1 MNIGIL
7 HLTDLHISNKNIN
20 VINRR
25 IEPLIKACQIQLSEI
40 LKLYIVVS
48 GDLANTGVQNEYDLA
63 TNFFSSLE
71 TNIRQR
77 FKTINT
83 IKRIIVPGNHDCQLI
98 QDNLVRSTLLEASRT
113 KDDIDDAIIDECSK
127 VQKDFW
133 SFYINN
139 IDALDCKK
147 LSYKVISQCSLK
159 NSIIFHCYNTSWCSV
174 LNERPGSIILPKR
187 AFLTEDHKS
196 ENNIVIS
203 IFHHPTGWFNP
214 STDQNNKTLF
224 EQHILKESNIV
235 LCGHEHTINGIR
247 VSSLKKNTDFVYLEG
262 GAFCDSDEHSKFN
275 FLLIDLEQKNCS
287 LWRYEYDASEDIFY
301 GADEDETFILTDN
314 KNNFSITK
322 SFEHELNSIKVP
334 IRHSA
339 KDLTMQDIFIYPDL
353 EPIKEDLKDESL
365 QKYIDAK
372 ELLENSKYQKPIVI
386 EGDTQSGKTSLLYQ
400 YFKQCFHSN
409 YIPIYIEGKSI
420 SSTNV
425 KDILKRA
432 LKAEY
437 GGNLKFDTYLGLD
450 KKSKILFID
459 NIDKATINFP
469 AIIELLNK
477 FKPIFERTIV
487 STSEQQDISSLF
499 DKKQLFDDYDYF
511 RIVPLGYVKRNELIK
526 KWYLIG
532 QNQSTIDIDAIQQ
545 QIKLTFDTITTLLGE
560 QLIPAYPLFIL
571 TLLQSLDFK
580 NPSFD
585 LKSTSYAYCYQSLIM
600 VSLMRNN
607 VPGDDCKS
615 IINFLTELSYY
626 LYDKNLNNIKFR
638 DYNSFYDDYK
648 NKFII
653 KYSSDKL
660 LEILTNSNIIKQDEI
675 NLCYAYKY
683 LHYYL
688 IAKRVSNM
696 LTGTPKERKDAKLI
710 IDKLCTGLHR
720 ERNANILIFISH
732 HNTNSTDLLDSIL
745 ITSLFPFENTI
756 PITLDTNDQLFSFLL
771 GFIDKIKDDV
781 LLCNTN
787 PDEYREKTLKAADK
801 RVQIQSTRTSYN
813 KKSSDISNEIEI
825 QDISITFK
833 IIKILGQIIKN
844 QYGDLK
850 RDKLKDLV
858 EHAYLVCFR
867 YIGFFTKIL
876 ENDKE
881 HLIKMISEKNSKISD
896 IGIIR
901 DKVQNFLYF
910 IGYRLCLSSFSN
922 LSVSVGMSGLDDI
935 YDEVANKIG
944 SPAAKLITFT
954 IKSYYDKMDLNELDL
969 LMTEFEKNTVAQRIL
984 KARAINYVY
993 NNNVTYAKKQK
1004 IGHICKLRLING

>member
-7 HLTDLHISNKNIN
+7 HLTDLHISNKNIDI
-20 VINRR
+20 INKR
-25 IEPLIKACQIQLSEI
+25 IEPLVNSCQIQLSGI
-40 LKLYIVVS
+40 FKLYIVVS
-48 GDLANTGVQNEYDLA
+48 GDIANTGVQNEYALA
-63 TNFFSSLE
+63 VNFFSSLKE
-71 TNIRQR
+71 NIKHR
-77 FKTINT
+77 FKVINT
-83 IKRIIVPGNHDCQLI
+83 IELIVVPGNHDCQLI
-98 QDNLVRSTLLEASRT
+98 QNNSVRTALLETSRT
-113 KDDIDDAIIDECSK
+113 KDDIDESITDLCSE

-133 SFYINN
+133 SFYANN
-139 IDALDCKK
+139 IDALDFNR
-147 LSYKVISQCSLK
+147 LSYKVESQCSLAS
-159 NSIIFHCYNTSWCSV
+159 SIIFHCYNTSWCSV
-174 LNERPGSIILPKR
+174 LNEKPGSIILPTS
-187 AFLTEDHKS
+187 AFLTEDHKGG
-196 ENNIVIS
+196 NIVIS

-214 STDQNNKTLF
+214 STEQNNKTLF

-235 LCGHEHTINGIR
+235 LCGHEHTINGVR

-275 FLLIDLEQKNCS
+275 FMLIDIEQKSCS
-287 LWRYEYDASEDIFY
+287 LWHYEYNCSENIFF
-301 GADEDETFILTDN
+301 GADEEETFILTDN
-314 KNNFSITK
+314 KSDFSITK
-322 SFEHELNSIKVP
+322 DFENELNAIKVP

-353 EPIKEDLKDESL
+353 DPIKEDSKDESL

-372 ELLENSKYQKPIVI
+372 ELFGSSKYHKPIVI

-400 YFKQCFHSN
+400 YFKQYIQLN
-409 YIPIYIEGKSI
+409 NIPIYINGKSI

-437 GGNLKFDTYLGLD
+437 GNKLKFDTYLGLD
-450 KKSKILFID
+450 KKIKVLLID
-459 NIDKATINFP
+459 NIDKGAINFP
-469 AIIELLNK
+469 SIVELLNK
-477 FKPIFERTIV
+477 FKPIFERIIV
-487 STSEQQDISSLF
+487 TTSEQQDISSLF
-499 DKKQLFDDYDYF
+499 DKKRLFDDYDYF
-511 RIVPLGYVKRNELIK
+511 RIVPLGYVKRNELIR

-532 QNQSTIDIDAIQQ
+532 QNENTVDINAVQQ

-560 QLIPAYPLFIL
+560 QLIPAYPLFVL

-615 IINFLTELSYY
+615 IINFLTEFSYY
-626 LYDKNLNNIKFR
+626 LYSKNLNNINLR
-638 DYNSFYDDYK
+638 DYNSFYDGYK
-648 NKFII
+648 NAFII
-653 KYSSDKL
+653 KYSSEKL
-660 LEILTNSNIIKQDEI
+660 LEILINSNIIKQDGI

-696 LTGTPKERKDAKLI
+696 LTGSPAEREAAKSI
-710 IDKLCTGLHR
+710 IVDLCTALHR

-732 HNTNSTDLLDSIL
+732 HNTNSADLLDSIL
-745 ITSLFPFENTI
+745 ITSLFPFENTT
-756 PITLDTNDQLFSFLL
+756 PITLDTNDQLFAFLS
-771 GFIDKIKDDV
+771 GFVDKIKDDV

-787 PDEYREKTLKAADK
+787 PDEYREKSLKAADK
-801 RVQIQSTRTSYN
+801 RVQTKSARTSSN
-813 KKSSDISNEIEI
+813 KEHNDTVNETEI

-850 RDKLKDLV
+850 RDKLESLV

-876 ENDKE
+876 EDDKE
-881 HLIKMISEKNSKISD
+881 DLIKMISEKNSKVSD
-896 IGIIR
+896 IGVIR
-901 DKVQNFLYF
+901 DKVQTFLYF

-935 YDEVANKIG
+935 YDVVAKKID

-954 IKSYYDKMDLNELDL
+954 IKSYYDKMNLAELES
-969 LMTEFEKNTVAQRIL
+969 LMIEFDKNPVAQRIL
-984 KARAINYVY
+984 KARAISYVY
-993 NNNVTYAKKQK
+993 NNNVAYARKQK

>member
-7 HLTDLHISNKNIN
+7 HLTDLHISNKNIDA
-20 VINRR
+20 INQR
-25 IEPLIKACQIQLSEI
+25 IEPLINACQIQLSGI
-40 LKLYIVVS
+40 FKLYIVVS
-48 GDLANTGVQNEYDLA
+48 GDIANTGFQNEYDLA
-63 TNFFSSLE
+63 NNFFSNL
-71 TNIRQR
+71 NACIKQR
-77 FKTINT
+77 FKTLNT
-83 IKRIIVPGNHDCQLI
+83 IEQIIVPGNHDCQLI
-98 QDNLVRSTLLEASRT
+98 QNNSVRSALLETSRT
-113 KDDIDDAIIDECSK
+113 KDDIDESITDLCSE

-133 SFYINN
+133 SFYTNN
-139 IDALDCKK
+139 IDALDCKR
-147 LSYKVISQCSLK
+147 LSYKVISQCSLTT
-159 NSIIFHCYNTSWCSV
+159 SVIFHCYNTSWCSV
-174 LNERPGSIILPKR
+174 LNEKPGAIILPTS
-187 AFLTEDHKS
+187 AFLTEAHKG
-196 ENNIVIS
+196 ENIVIS
-203 IFHHPTGWFNP
+203 VFHHPTGWFNP
-214 STDQNNKTLF
+214 STDKNNRTLF

-247 VSSLKKNTDFVYLEG
+247 VSSLKKNNDFVYLEG
-262 GAFCDSDEHSKFN
+262 GAFCDSDERSKFN
-275 FLLIDLEQKNCS
+275 FMLIDIEHKNCS
-287 LWRYEYDASEDIFY
+287 LWHYEYNCSENIFY
-301 GADEDETFILTDN
+301 GADEEETFILTD
-314 KNNFSITK
+314 KRSDFSITK
-322 SFEHELNSIKVP
+322 DFENELNSIKVP

-353 EPIKEDLKDESL
+353 DPIKEDSKDESL

-372 ELLENSKYQKPIVI
+372 DLLENPKYQKPIVI

-400 YFKQCFHSN
+400 YFKQYLHSN
-409 YIPIYIEGKSI
+409 CIPIYINGKSI

-437 GGNLKFDTYLGLD
+437 GNRLKFDSYLGLE
-450 KKSKILFID
+450 KKNKILLID
-459 NIDKATINFP
+459 NIDKGAINFP
-469 AIIELLNK
+469 SVIELLNK
-477 FKPIFERTIV
+477 FRNIFERIIV
-487 STSEQQDISSLF
+487 TTSEQQDISSLF
-499 DKKQLFDDYDYF
+499 DKKRLFDDYDHF

-526 KWYLIG
+526 KWHLIG
-532 QNQSTIDIDAIQQ
+532 QNHSTVDVNAIQQ

-560 QLIPAYPLFIL
+560 QLIPAYPLFVL

-600 VSLMRNN
+600 VSLMRND

-615 IINFLTELSYY
+615 IINFLTEFSYY
-626 LYDKNLNNIKFR
+626 LYSKNLNNINLR
-638 DYNSFYDDYK
+638 DYNSFYDEYK
-648 NKFII
+648 NAFII
-653 KYSSDKL
+653 KYSSEKL
-660 LEILTNSNIIKQDEI
+660 LEILSNSNIIKQEGV

-696 LTGTPKERKDAKLI
+696 LTGIPTERDAAKLI
-710 IDKLCTGLHR
+710 IDDLCTGLHR

-732 HNTNSTDLLDSIL
+732 HNTNSVDLLDSIL
-745 ITSLFPFENTI
+745 ITSLFPFENTT
-756 PITLDTNDQLFSFLL
+756 PITLDTKDHLFAFLS
-771 GFIDKIKDDV
+771 GFVDKIKDDV

-787 PDEYREKTLKAADK
+787 PDEYREKSLKAADK
-801 RVQIQSTRTSYN
+801 RVQKTQSSRTSSNKEHNYN
-813 KKSSDISNEIEI
+813 ASADEI

-876 ENDKE
+876 EDDKE
-881 HLIKMISEKNSKISD
+881 DLIKMISEKNNKVSD
-896 IGIIR
+896 ISVIR
-901 DKVQNFLYF
+901 DKVQTFLYF

-935 YDEVANKIG
+935 YDEVANRIG

-954 IKSYYDKMDLNELDL
+954 IKSYYDKMDLTELDS
-969 LMTEFEKNTVAQRIL
+969 LMTEFEKNPVAQRIL
-984 KARAINYVY
+984 KARAISYVY
-993 NNNVTYAKKQK
+993 NNNVAYIRKQK
-1004 IGHICKLRLING
+1004 IGNICKLRLING